1 MGVDI
6 AYGEK
11 MSRVKNAALL
21 AFATALIAG
30 CKTTVETEV
39 SLSDLLTSPTKQLA
53 GNLLVEV
60 PACESLEDSRQPSEV
75 LLDVQQ
81 AVPGIFSDA
90 KYAECYRKGFNSFAR
105 FSLPIFLDKDR
116 DGKLASD
123 SHINLGS
130 NEEGLLSVGVPQK
143 IKAKIVAA
151 QKNSPIGAQD
161 LKFTIKVRNDTDKD
175 FTFSALAVFID
186 QAPHVFST
194 LTSKAGGAFVVTLSD
209 VSAKAAVDNG
219 GALVLLHKSE

>member
-1 MGVDI
+1 
-6 AYGEK
+6 
-11 MSRVKNAALL
+11 MSRIKRVALL

-60 PACESLEDSRQPSEV
+60 PACQSHEDSRQPSKV

-90 KYAECYRKGFNSFAR
+90 KYEECYRKGFNSFAR

-123 SHINLGS
+123 SHVNLVS
-130 NEEGLLSVGVPQK
+130 NDEGLLSVSVPPQ
-143 IKAKIVAA
+143 IKARIAAA
-151 QKNSPIGAQD
+151 QKRSPVGALD
-161 LKFTIKVRNDTDKD
+161 LKFTIKVKNDTGKD
-175 FTFSALAVFID
+175 FPFSAIAVFID
-186 QAPHVFST
+186 QGPHVFST
-194 LTSKAGGAFVVTLSD
+194 LTSKAGGAFVATLSD
-209 VSAKAAVDNG
+209 VSAKAAVENG
-219 GALVLLHKSE
+219 LAMVLRHKSQ